1 MSAVAPRLWGLCV
14 FHGKCGEEGV
24 FLFSLGC
31 AVCGFFQKLAAWL
44 RINCIFAENME
55 KNMNSELIIKKRI
68 LRENRRSTDNYVLER
83 ELRNSVGPE
92 EFRAKLV
99 ETVAKRYENVQ
110 G

>member
-1 MSAVAPRLWGLCV
+1 MDCKDNKKWRIRGNV
-14 FHGKCGEEGV
+14 F
-24 FLFSLGC
+24 FSEPL
-31 AVCGFFQKLAAWL
+31 AEWEKVC
-44 RINCIFAENME
+44 NFAKNME
-55 KNMNSELIIKKRI
+55 KIMNSELIIKKRI
-68 LRENRRSTDNYVLER
+68 VRENRRSTDNYVLER

>member
-1 MSAVAPRLWGLCV
+1 MGNAR
-14 FHGKCGEEGV
+14 KC
-24 FLFSLGC
+24 FFSEAL
-31 AVCGFFQKLAAWL
+31 AEWEKVCNFE
-44 RINCIFAENME
+44 ENME
-55 KNMNSELIIKKRI
+55 KIMNSELIIKKRI

>member
-1 MSAVAPRLWGLCV
+1 MIEAAFFFGRKRAAFFWFV
-14 FHGKCGEEGV
+14 F
-24 FLFSLGC
+24 GC

>member
-1 MSAVAPRLWGLCV
+1 MFFMGNVGRRAFFW
-14 FHGKCGEEGV
+14 GV
-24 FLFSLGC
+24 FG
-31 AVCGFFQKLAAWL
+31 VCGLRFFQKLAAWL
-44 RINCIFAENME
+44 RINCIFVENME

-99 ETVAKRYENVQ
+99 ETVAKR
-110 G
+110 

>member
-1 MSAVAPRLWGLCV
+1 
-14 FHGKCGEEGV
+14 
-24 FLFSLGC
+24 
-31 AVCGFFQKLAAWL
+31 
-44 RINCIFAENME
+44 
-55 KNMNSELIIKKRI
+55 MNSELIIKKRI
-68 LRENRRSTDNYVLER
+68 LRENRKSTDNYVLER

>member
-24 FLFSLGC
+24 FFLGVFG
-31 AVCGFFQKLAAWL
+31 VCGLRFFQRMAAWL

-68 LRENRRSTDNYVLER
+68 LRENRRSTDNYVFER

-99 ETVAKRYENVQ
+99 ETVAKR
-110 G
+110 

>member
-1 MSAVAPRLWGLCV
+1 MCFLPA
-14 FHGKCGEEGV
+14 GV
-24 FLFSLGC
+24 FGNVFFLEMWGRRAFFLVSLGC
-31 AVCGFFQKLAAWL
+31 AVCVFFQKLAAWL

>member
-1 MSAVAPRLWGLCV
+1 MIEAAFFFGRKKAAFFWFV
-14 FHGKCGEEGV
+14 
-24 FLFSLGC
+24 LGC
-31 AVCGFFQKLAAWL
+31 AVCVFFRKLAAWL

>member
-1 MSAVAPRLWGLCV
+1 MIEAAFFFGRKKAA
-14 FHGKCGEEGV
+14 F
-24 FLFSLGC
+24 FLVCFG
-31 AVCGFFQKLAAWL
+31 VCGLRFFQKLTAWL

-99 ETVAKRYENVQ
+99 ETAFRQ
-110 G
+110 RC